1 MSPPAMT
8 RRLVAIVLALAA
20 GVAAGQDKPA
30 VALIRGATPIPDT
43 NPADVYRM
51 ERHDRSL
58 PRAFDKQPPVI
69 PHNIRGYQITRN
81 VNMCMTCHS
90 RTRAKETGAVPVSQS
105 HYLDRDENKLP
116 TVSARRYFCLQ
127 CHVPQFDADPLVA
140 NTFVPAAR

>member
-1 MSPPAMT
+1 MSPAAMAA
-8 RRLVAIVLALAA
+8 RLLAIAFAFATGAA
-20 GVAAGQDKPA
+20 AAQDRPA
-30 VALIRGATPIPDT
+30 VAPIRGATPIPET
-43 NPADVYRM
+43 NPADIYRM

-58 PRAFDKQPPVI
+58 PRAFDRQPPVI

-90 RTRAKETGAVPVSQS
+90 RARAKETGAVPVGQS

-140 NTFVPAAR
+140 NTFMPAAR

>member
-1 MSPPAMT
+1 MSPALLAP
-8 RRLVAIVLALAA
+8 RLAAIALAFA
-20 GVAAGQDKPA
+20 VAAAAAQDKPA
-30 VALIRGATPIPDT
+30 VAPIRGATPIPAT
-43 NPADVYRM
+43 NPADIYRM
-51 ERHDRSL
+51 ERRDRSL
-58 PRAFDKQPPVI
+58 PRAFEKQPPVI

-90 RTRAKETGAVPVSQS
+90 RTRAKEIGAVPVGQS

-140 NTFVPAAR
+140 NTFTPAAR